1 MYHLQCPNP
10 ARCPRAGLLAETSP
24 SHLAIF
30 FSCKL
35 SLGDEVH
42 GRRLY
47 LVALSP
53 MCHTFIFPTVLLP
66 APPSE
71 GGQNAPSVDM
81 IPDIRLSQ
89 TKEHI
94 LLPARSDTVGS
105 KPQDIIVCRVPRHP
119 ETASFIEKGVMGWYG
134 LSRRASLGQMQGH
147 RTGCNTH
154 AELEPIY
161 GADMH
166 EFRNQ
171 VLKIQLTSSLTL
183 PVKTCRILASY
194 SCQPRFCWIRGLGT

>member
-1 MYHLQCPNP
+1 M
-10 ARCPRAGLLAETSP
+10 
-24 SHLAIF
+24 AIV

-53 MCHTFIFPTVLLP
+53 MCHTFFFPTVLLP

-81 IPDIRLSQ
+81 IPYIRLSQ

-94 LLPARSDTVGS
+94 LLPARSDTMES

-119 ETASFIEKGVMGWYG
+119 ETAGFIEKGVMG
-134 LSRRASLGQMQGH
+134 
-147 RTGCNTH
+147 
-154 AELEPIY
+154 
-161 GADMH
+161 
-166 EFRNQ
+166 
-171 VLKIQLTSSLTL
+171 
-183 PVKTCRILASY
+183 
-194 SCQPRFCWIRGLGT
+194 